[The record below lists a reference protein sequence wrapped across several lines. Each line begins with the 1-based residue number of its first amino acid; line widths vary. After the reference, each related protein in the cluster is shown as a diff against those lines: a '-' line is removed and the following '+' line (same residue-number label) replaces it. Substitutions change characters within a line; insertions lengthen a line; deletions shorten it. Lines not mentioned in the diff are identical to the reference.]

1 MDLRSLRVD
10 EVMSDTEFVAMCA
23 AFFAQYEPLIK
34 ILSGALAAMGIVAG
48 VVIGLFKAF
57 RSYFPVTP

>member
-1 MDLRSLRVD
+1 
-10 EVMSDTEFVAMCA
+10 MSDTEFVAMCA